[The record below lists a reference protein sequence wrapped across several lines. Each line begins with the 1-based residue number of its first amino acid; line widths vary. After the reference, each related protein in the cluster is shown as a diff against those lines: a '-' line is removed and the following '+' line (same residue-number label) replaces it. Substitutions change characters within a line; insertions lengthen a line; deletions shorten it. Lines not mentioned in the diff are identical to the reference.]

1 MGKWGLNVSV
11 RPHFFCL
18 LDRSFISICWDLNSF
33 FFKSSSNKFFSE
45 KDFLSS
51 EFIFL
56 KLDSVETYF
65 DCVKIRCEQV
75 V

>member
-18 LDRSFISICWDLNSF
+18 LYRSFYLDLLGF
-33 FFKSSSNKFFSE
+33 
-45 KDFLSS
+45 

-56 KLDSVETYF
+56 QINF
-65 DCVKIRCEQV
+65 Q
-75 V
+75 

>member
-33 FFKSSSNKFFSE
+33 FSNQVPINSFQKRFY
-45 KDFLSS
+45 FLCNCLNLYA
-51 EFIFL
+51 F
-56 KLDSVETYF
+56 
-65 DCVKIRCEQV
+65 
-75 V
+75 